1 MIENKGFSINR
12 CPKKAREEFLK
23 YVEDE
28 WADDRGAALTHI
40 WKFFQGECSS
50 GHEEINAK
58 LDLLADSIPDIQAQ
72 VQQKEEKPET
82 EKRLDGSEVII

>member
-12 CPKKAREEFLK
+12 CPKKCREEFLK
-23 YVEDE
+23 YSEDE

-50 GHEEINAK
+50 GHEEIHAK
-58 LDLLADSIPDIQAQ
+58 LDLLADSIPEIQTQ
-72 VQQKEEKPET
+72 EKPT
-82 EKRLDGSEVII
+82 EEGEARLDGKKVVI